1 MIRFRPFHLLGLL
14 PALALAGCGGQEK
27 FASNST
33 ETSDNAA
40 PSQNAAGRD
49 EPPSKLG
56 KYGGTLTAATI
67 SDPKSFNYWVSG
79 ETSTSNIVGPLYDTL
94 NTLNP
99 YTLKY
104 EAQLADLP
112 EISPDGKVWTF
123 KLKDGLKW
131 SDGQPLNA
139 DDVIFTLDMIYDPK
153 TQGIM
158 REGMLVDVTAADTG
172 KNQRVP
178 LKYRKLDAR
187 TIEFTF
193 PVPYAPAKS
202 MLSFPVAP
210 RHKLYNAWKS
220 GKINS
225 TWGVDVDV
233 KELVSSGPWIISDY
247 VPAQRVIYKRNPN
260 YWKKDA
266 QGRPL
271 PYLDSRVILMVKDL
285 NALTI
290 KFKAR
295 ETDVLGVQPPDYAL
309 IKQGEA
315 SGNYTVYN
323 QGPGWGFE
331 YLTFNQNPS
340 AQVDKSKIKLFQQ
353 QKFRQAV
360 AYAVNR
366 KRIVNDLM
374 RGLGRPQWSYE
385 SPANAIFYNPDV
397 PKYEYNPAKSKQLL
411 AELGLKDSNGNGILE
426 YGGKDVK
433 FNIITNAG
441 NNQRQDLCTFL
452 TQDMKNIGLNATFS
466 PIDFNKLVA
475 TLDAKPY
482 GWEACVLGFTGG
494 PEPNDGA
501 NIWYSSG
508 PSHQWNPN
516 QKTPVTKWEGEID
529 DLYREGAK
537 TIDEAKRREIYGKA
551 QKVAMTQVP
560 FVTTAVQDSLGA
572 IRNRFGNVKPCSLG
586 GLTWNNEEMYDL
598 SATRDAP

>member
-1 MIRFRPFHLLGLL
+1 M
-14 PALALAGCGGQEK
+14 AAALAGCGGPEK
-27 FASNST
+27 FATNAT
-33 ETSDNAA
+33 TSDTNAA
-40 PSQNAAGRD
+40 QTTVAAGRD
-49 EPPSKLG
+49 EPPSKPG
-56 KYGGTLTAATI
+56 KYGGTLTVATI

-99 YTLKY
+99 YTLQY
-104 EAQLADLP
+104 EAELADLP
-112 EISPDGKVWTF
+112 TISADGKTWTF
-123 KLKDGLKW
+123 KLKPNLKW
-131 SDGQPLNA
+131 SDGQALTA
-139 DDVIFTLDMIYDPK
+139 DDVIFTLDMIYDVK

-158 REGMLVDVTAADTG
+158 RESMLVDVTNPQTK
-172 KNQRVP
+172 KNERVP
-178 LKYRKLDAR
+178 LKYRKLDAQ
-187 TIEFTF
+187 TIEFAF
-193 PVPYAPAKS
+193 PVPYAPARS
-202 MLSFPVAP
+202 MLTFPIAP

-220 GKINS
+220 GQINS
-225 TWGVDVDV
+225 TWGVNVNV
-233 KELVSSGPWIISDY
+233 NELVASGPWIISSY
-247 VPAQRVIYKRNPN
+247 VPAQRVVYKRNPN

-271 PYLDSRVILMVKDL
+271 PYLDSRVVLMVKDL

-290 KFKAR
+290 KFKAK
-295 ETDVLGVQPPDYAL
+295 ETDVTSVQPPDYA
-309 IKQGEA
+309 IFKQGEA
-315 SGNYTVYN
+315 GGNYTVYN

-340 AQVDKSKIKLFQQ
+340 AQVDAAKIKLFQQ
-353 QKFRQAV
+353 LKFRQAV

-374 RGLGRPQWSYE
+374 RGLGQPQWSYE
-385 SPANAIFYNPDV
+385 SPANALFYNPDV

-411 AELGLKDSNGNGILE
+411 SELGLKDTNGNGILE
-426 YGGKDVK
+426 YGGKDVS

-452 TQDMKNIGLNATFS
+452 TQDMKNIGLKATFS

-475 TLDAKPY
+475 SLDSKPY
-482 GWEACVLGFTGG
+482 NWEACVLGFTGG

-516 QKTPVTKWEGEID
+516 QKTPATPWEGEVD
-529 DLYREGAK
+529 TLYREGAQ
-537 TIDEAKRREIYGKA
+537 TVDEAKRKELYGQA
-551 QKVAMTQVP
+551 QQIVMTQVP

-598 SATRDAP
+598 SATRDRP